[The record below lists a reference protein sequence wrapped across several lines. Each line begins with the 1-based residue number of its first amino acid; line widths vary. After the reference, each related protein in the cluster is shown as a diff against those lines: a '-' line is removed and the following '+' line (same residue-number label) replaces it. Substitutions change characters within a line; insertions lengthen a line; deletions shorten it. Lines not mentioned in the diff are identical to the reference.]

1 MTPNE
6 MASAIKELARMVDVT
21 GHQSTVQL
29 RRTTNITTPTASVG
43 VTWLNAA
50 IVVTTST
57 TPTGGIISFTASG
70 IPPSA
75 KTAWVQVI
83 IQHNAAVAVSTIFSV
98 RNGLSGITFNAVL
111 LGHSAIAGD
120 ALTTVVPVP
129 IEGGILYYEMSGA
142 PNGFEVNIVGYN

>member
-1 MTPNE
+1 MTPDE
-6 MASAIKELARMVDVT
+6 MASAIKELARQVDE
-21 GHQSTVQL
+21 GSTQQTVRVQ
-29 RRTTNITTPTASVG
+29 RTTNITAPTTSVG

-70 IPPSA
+70 IPQSA
-75 KTAWVQVI
+75 KTAWVQVV
-83 IQHNAAVAVSTIFSV
+83 IQHNAAVAASTIFSV